1 MENVKIELTAT
12 VKGDN
17 GKNVRKP
24 TGVTLEVPVYTVAEL
39 QAHSAEAAA
48 WADAAIKAACL
59 TKARNAGTQ
68 ADVHTSIEQLI
79 EKAERSGDALRL
91 HSAFA
96 ASFAAFLQTHA
107 ADKKQAVRDTL
118 VAMARNKNILATSNE
133 VRRAALADYLA
144 AFTAAATPEQ
154 ETAYAGILENLI
166 NVCNGEAVED
176 ADFE

>member
-59 TKARNAGTQ
+59 TKARNAGKQ
-68 ADVHTSIEQLI
+68 EDVHTSIEELI
-79 EKAERSGDALRL
+79 EKAERSGEALKL
-91 HSAFA
+91 HAAFA
-96 ASFAAFLQTHA
+96 TDFAKFLQTHA
-107 ADKKQAVRDTL
+107 SDKKQAVRDTL

-133 VRRAALADYLA
+133 VRRTALADYLV
-144 AFTAAATPEQ
+144 AFTDAATADQ
-154 ETAYAGILENLI
+154 EAAYSAILENLI

>member
-1 MENVKIELTAT
+1 MEQVKIALTST
-12 VKGDN
+12 VNEG

-24 TGVTLEVPVYTVAEL
+24 TGVELLVPVFSYDEL
-39 QAHSAEAAA
+39 ASHSAAAA
-48 WADAAIKAACL
+48 EWANEAIKAACL
-59 TKARNAGTQ
+59 AKARNAGVQ
-68 ADVHTSIEQLI
+68 SAVHADIDALI
-79 EKAERSGDALRL
+79 AKAERSGEALKL
-91 HSAFA
+91 HAAFA
-96 ASFAAFLQTHA
+96 ADFAKFLQAHA

-154 ETAYAGILENLI
+154 EAAYATILENLI

>member
-1 MENVKIELTAT
+1 MKLIKIALTST
-12 VKGDN
+12 VSEG

-24 TGVTLEVPVYTVAEL
+24 TGVELEVPVYSVEDLLT
-39 QAHSAEAAA
+39 HSPEAAA
-48 WADAAIKAACL
+48 WVEAAVEQACL
-59 TKARNAGTQ
+59 AKARNAGTQ
-68 ADVHTSIEQLI
+68 SAVAQTIDALI
-79 EKAERSGDALRL
+79 AKAERSGEALKL
-91 HSAFA
+91 HAAFA
-96 ASFAAFLQTHA
+96 ADFAKFLQAHA

-144 AFTAAATPEQ
+144 AFTAEATAEQ
-154 ETAYAGILENLI
+154 EAAYATILENLI